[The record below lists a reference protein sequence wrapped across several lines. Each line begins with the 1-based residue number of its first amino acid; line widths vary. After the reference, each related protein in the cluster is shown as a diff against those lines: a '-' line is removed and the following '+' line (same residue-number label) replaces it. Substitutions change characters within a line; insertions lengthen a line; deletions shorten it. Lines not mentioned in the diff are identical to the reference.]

1 MMWTTTSPRSTSTH
15 SPDFSPSMPYTREP
29 SSLMRS
35 CTRSAS
41 ARTWRLESPL
51 AITTRSN
58 MEGMRAVLN
67 TMMSRPLTSSSAST
81 TARCLARMS
90 IRGGAASGVEPM
102 SHDIACHRRRHHVL
116 DALAALRARA
126 DLARRNGHRVHRNE
140 VHLSVQR
147 DPRPPEH
154 ADAREAPDLVGT
166 VPAVELRVLIR
177 AHQEMKLR
185 VSELA
190 AQRLKRVDREARGV
204 RMKLALVHTE
214 PRLVLDREAQH
225 RRPIPPGRCRRK
237 PVACPPC
244 RDEKHI
250 VEPEV
255 IEGGPRHREVRVV
268 NRVER
273 AAEDSYG
280 SH

>member
-15 SPDFSPSMPYTREP
+15 SPDFSPSTPYTREP

-41 ARTWRLESPL
+41 ALTCRLESHL
-51 AITTRSN
+51 AITTNSN

-67 TMMSRPLTSSSAST
+67 TMMSPPLTSSSAST

-90 IRGGAASGVEPM
+90 IRRRAASGVEPM
-102 SHDIACHRRRHHVL
+102 AHDIACHGPRHQVL
-116 DALAALRARA
+116 EAFAA
-126 DLARRNGHRVHRNE
+126 DLARRDGHRLHRNE
-140 VHLSVQR
+140 IHLPVQR

-154 ADAREAPDLVGT
+154 ADAREAPHLVGT
-166 VPAVELRVLIR
+166 MPAVELRVLVC
-177 AHQEMKLR
+177 AHQKMKLR

-190 AQRLKRVDREARGV
+190 VQRAKRVDRVARGV
-204 RMKLALVHTE
+204 RLKLALIHTE

-225 RRPIPPGRCRRK
+225 GRPIPPGGGGRK
-237 PVACPPC
+237 PVACPPG
-244 RDEKHI
+244 RDEKQI

-255 IEGGPRHREVRVV
+255 IEGGARHREVRVV

-273 AAEDSYG
+273 AAEDSCG